1 MCHAAGENSLKK
13 KKNRPKMLGMLNF
26 ALLNLNQK
34 MPIFALFSGFSASF
48 FYTKTRAILFLK
60 SRTHLHT
67 TLSLSFLFSVFFSVL
82 IFSEVRRGNDV
93 VA

>member
-34 MPIFALFSGFSASF
+34 MPIFALFSASF